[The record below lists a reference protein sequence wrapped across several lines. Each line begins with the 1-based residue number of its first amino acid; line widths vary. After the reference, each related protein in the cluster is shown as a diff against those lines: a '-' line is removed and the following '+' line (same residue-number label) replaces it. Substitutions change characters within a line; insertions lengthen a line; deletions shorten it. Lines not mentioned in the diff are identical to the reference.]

1 MIKLKNIVESKF
13 ASDQELYHYT
23 IIKKMYRMLKIDKML
38 SKTYYEKL
46 KSYAFSFSRSKIWF
60 YDNAVYDKTG
70 IKTECAIVFSADKLS
85 SKYKMKPY
93 NFFNEFGNI
102 DHWNDIMQKKYHEY
116 EERIL
121 SSTNIIP
128 NVKRYIIGI
137 YVSKRFIISL
147 SEYDFSEFIYEL
159 DAVLNNNVSGRNFD
173 IHDNRFAYLFDK
185 HSTDDDRLNYIKNK
199 IEKDFGIK
207 VTLI

>member
-13 ASDQELYHYT
+13 TSDQELYHYT
-23 IIKKMYRMLKIDKML
+23 TIEKMYKMLKTDKMM

-60 YDNAVYDKTG
+60 HDNAVYDKTG

-93 NFFNEFGNI
+93 NFFNEFGKI
-102 DHWNDIMQKKYHEY
+102 DHWNDIIQKKYHEY

-121 SSTNIIP
+121 SKTNIIS
-128 NVKRYIIGI
+128 NVKRYITGI
-137 YVSKRFIISL
+137 YVSKRFILSL
-147 SEYDFSEFIYEL
+147 SEYSFTEFIHEL
-159 DAVLNNNVSGRNFD
+159 DDVLYNKTYGTNFD
-173 IHDNRFAYLFDK
+173 IYDDRFAYLFDK
-185 HSTDDDRLNYIKNK
+185 HSTDADILNYIKNK

-207 VTLI
+207 VTII